1 MARMIPRITV
11 GKNARGEKKLY
22 VRIQEKL
29 PNDFSVFH
37 SLEYASVSGGAGVVV
52 GEVDFLVVHQ
62 KLGLMVVE
70 VKGGDRIEFHPDE
83 GAWYSW
89 DKGGKKYRITD
100 PFVQAKKNINALI
113 GQIRGARIF
122 GRRDA
127 RLPFSYGHSVS
138 FPDAEVDCEYF
149 PPGCPRELV
158 IDATDLPALS
168 EAVSRLFAQHAIGGV
183 KPGMDAKQ
191 FDDLI
196 NKVLMPE
203 FRVARSIGLEVQED
217 EEVLM
222 RLTEEQCKLLDFL
235 GERREVLIEGYAG
248 TGKTFLAV
256 EKAKRL
262 AVEGKRVMLLCF
274 NRPLAEHLS
283 GVIKA
288 SGSWSE
294 SVSVN
299 TFHGLCI
306 ESAEEAGLEFE
317 VPDDKKAT
325 AEFWC
330 ETAPLLLL
338 EAIEKLNLHYDAVIV
353 DEGQDFEADWFDAL
367 TQLFKDRRDCYLYIF
382 YDPMQDIYGK
392 APAFPIDEPPYVLRR
407 NCRNTKR
414 IASFVSKVS
423 DIQYEYP
430 EGLAPGEKVHK
441 HLCSAPEDQLARI
454 DEIVRGLL
462 AGDMKPSQIVIL
474 SPYRK
479 ENSCLAG
486 RDSVGGVK
494 LSGDVLGGEP
504 DCIRF
509 STLHRF
515 KGLEA
520 DAIIFCDVDGSRP
533 SCDLYHQY
541 VSMSRA
547 KHLLYVL
554 HTADWKPPR

>member
-1 MARMIPRITV
+1 MARMIPRIAV

-22 VRIQEKL
+22 LRIQEKL

-37 SLEYASVSGGAGVVV
+37 RLEYANVSGGAGVVV

-83 GAWYSW
+83 GIWYSW
-89 DKGGKKYRITD
+89 DKSGKKYRITD

-113 GQIRGARIF
+113 DQIRGARIF
-122 GRRDA
+122 GRKDA

-138 FPDAEVDCEYF
+138 FPDAEVDCDYF

-158 IDATDLPALS
+158 IDASDLPALRES
-168 EAVSRLFAQHAIGGV
+168 VSRLFTQHAIGGK

-191 FDDLI
+191 LDDLI

-217 EEVLM
+217 EEILM

-235 GERREVLIEGYAG
+235 GERRQALIEGYAG

-288 SGSWSE
+288 SGGWSE
-294 SVSVN
+294 NVTVN

-306 ESAEEAGLEFE
+306 ESAEEAGIEFE
-317 VPDDKKAT
+317 VPGEKKAT
-325 AEFWC
+325 AEFWR

-338 EAIEKLNLHYDAVIV
+338 EAIEKLGLQYDAVII
-353 DEGQDFEADWFDAL
+353 DEGQDFEADWFDAI
-367 TQLFKDRRDCYLYIF
+367 TQLFKDRRSCYLYIF

-392 APAFPIDEPPYVLRR
+392 ASAFPIDEPPYVLKR

-423 DIQYEYP
+423 NIEYEYP

-441 HLCSAPEDQLARI
+441 HLCATPEDQLASM
-454 DEIVRGLL
+454 DEIVKNLL
-462 AGDMKPSQIVIL
+462 AGEMKPSQIVIL

-479 ENSCLAG
+479 ENSCPAE
-486 RDSVGGVK
+486 RDSVAGVK
-494 LSGDVLGGEP
+494 LSDKVLGEEP

-520 DAIIFCDVDGSRP
+520 DVIIFCDVDGSRP

-554 HTADWKPPR
+554 HTDGWKPPG